1 MQWAVKWVIFSAW
14 LKVASWRGSTINTN
28 FMVLS
33 SAFQLPEKREETP
46 HLLSASVYPWLALG
60 IIFLNANVSS
70 YFPVNRLCIVYSTNW
85 QLIFRHNLQS
95 SQPGSCLPLQFHYAP
110 FSIKL
115 SVSQNFVQ
123 FLDYIMLTHTY
134 ISYAVP
140 ATWNDCQSCFPNEL
154 WVLRTWWK
162 MAYKEE

>member
-14 LKVASWRGSTINTN
+14 LKVASWRGSTVNTN

-95 SQPGSCLPLQFHYAP
+95 SQPGSCLPLVSLCTIFHQAVSVPEFCAISGLYHAYSYLYFICCSCYLEWLP
-110 FSIKL
+110 VLFS
-115 SVSQNFVQ
+115 
-123 FLDYIMLTHTY
+123 
-134 ISYAVP
+134 
-140 ATWNDCQSCFPNEL
+140 
-154 WVLRTWWK
+154 
-162 MAYKEE
+162 